1 MQQRFRRCVLACV
14 DLCAIRY
21 DVAVRVWLWLLIAW
35 CGLGSTR
42 GAAQIVA
49 AEPTPMLQ
57 VVVWLFGESDAQLL
71 LRIQG
76 QTADL
81 PVVLRPDWDDG
92 AVRSPE
98 ARLRRA
104 TQLAGSQ
111 SAVVYRETQP
121 SGGQRLRLLYQGR
134 VFSRELSDR
143 DPPPGDVLRAS
154 AIVESAAV
162 ILRSALRALLA
173 GESLGDGV
181 DDVLVN
187 RAPDPVSG
195 PAAIGSPALRGFF
208 GALRWQLGVDGI
220 SPRAAHALGASGG
233 FVADRWFVQAS
244 LLLGIPM
251 LLEDARSVVAL
262 SRHQIS
268 LAVGWV
274 LISGYRI
281 RLHLAFA
288 GGFCGYLRSTQ
299 QVDPAYDATAPALL
313 PALCLSPQL
322 GLWVRPTMRAPLF
335 VDLSLGADLPL
346 GRPRLGYAE
355 GSDFAERSLLWPVQP
370 ALSVALLWAQ
380 TQGARA
386 SRRGQA
392 EAGMAASG
400 QAGLQRA
407 NGP

>member
-1 MQQRFRRCVLACV
+1 
-14 DLCAIRY
+14 
-21 DVAVRVWLWLLIAW
+21 
-35 CGLGSTR
+35 
-42 GAAQIVA
+42 
-49 AEPTPMLQ
+49 MLQ

-92 AVRSPE
+92 ASRSPE

-104 TQLAGSQ
+104 AQLAGSQ

-121 SGGQRLRLLYQGR
+121 SGGQRLRLLYKGR
-134 VFSRELSDR
+134 VLSRELSDR
-143 DPPPGDVLRAS
+143 DPPFGEVLRAS

-162 ILRSALRALLA
+162 MLRSALRALLA

-181 DDVLVN
+181 EDVLVSH
-187 RAPDPVSG
+187 DSDSISG
-195 PAAIGSPALRGFF
+195 PAAIGSPAVRGFF
-208 GALRWQLGVDGI
+208 GALRWQLGVDGF
-220 SPRAAHALGASGG
+220 SPHAAHALGASGG
-233 FVADRWFVQAS
+233 FVTDRWFVQAS

-251 LLEDARSVVAL
+251 LLDDERSTVAL

-274 LISGYRI
+274 AIAGHRI

-346 GRPRLGYAE
+346 GRPRLGYVE

-370 ALSVALLWAQ
+370 VLSVALLWAQ
-380 TQGARA
+380 TLGVRA
-386 SRRGQA
+386 SRRSQVH
-392 EAGMAASG
+392 AGAAAAS
-400 QAGLQRA
+400 QAGLQSG